1 MIKIFVVA
9 LICAISVEAFMPVPS
24 GTHDVRMKM
33 NLNNSNNGEVINM
46 ESLTKA
52 VVASVLS
59 LSLVF
64 GTTSPAL
71 ADGE

>member
-1 MIKIFVVA
+1 
-9 LICAISVEAFMPVPS
+9 MPVPS
-24 GTHDVRMKM
+24 RTNDVRMKM
-33 NLNNSNNGEVINM
+33 NLNHSNNGEVINM